1 MTNKLLVSICSAV
14 LAFAVTSNADVIK
27 ITGVDNGS
35 IAYISETGSSLPL
48 SGPSYTGG
56 VYTGLYNAV
65 DLTTGQSWLTY
76 CIDPIGDINIGDSWT
91 ANLTTGTQ
99 LATGSA
105 GVLSTPA
112 YGSTSN
118 VTAEKY
124 EMISYLADK
133 YYYDLTSANPMANT
147 NNGSTAIT
155 DRNDLSLAFWEISR
169 DFNGNQNS
177 LNLSS
182 GNFQVTSGD
191 LTYTNKLLSDAFG
204 SLTNPLPKDFNL
216 AVYAPTQRPS
226 QEFLTFNVPEPGM
239 LSLLGMSLLGML
251 GFAIS
256 RKRK

>member
-1 MTNKLLVSICSAV
+1 VKKKLFLSMSVILLSIVA
-14 LAFAVTSNADVIK
+14 ANADIIQ

-35 IAYISETGSSLPL
+35 IAYISEAAAPGLFGGS
-48 SGPSYTGG
+48 GYTGG

-65 DLTTGQSWLTY
+65 DLTTGQTWLTY
-76 CIDPIGDINIGDSWT
+76 CIDPIGDINIGNEWN
-91 ANLTTGTQ
+91 ANLTTGSQ
-99 LATGSA
+99 LATGTA
-105 GVLSTPA
+105 GILSDVT
-112 YGSTSN
+112 YGGTKD

-147 NNGSTAIT
+147 NNSSTAIT

-191 LTYTNKLLSDAFG
+191 LSYTNTLLSNAFG

-216 AVYAPTQRPS
+216 AVYAPTIRPS

-239 LSLLGMSLLGML
+239 LSVLGVSLLGML

-256 RKRK
+256 RRRK